1 MMIIYK
7 SRFLTRGDVWFDDEP
22 GDTRSVDWILYH
34 QRSRPVPGTKTSFFY
49 TYIVD
54 LTQPPEQLLANM
66 NKDNAYKIRRA
77 RERDKIVCESCDP
90 RDPAVMDHFE
100 QMNNAYAAM
109 TGRMPLNRAQTES
122 LAAAGALDLTVA
134 KDPQGKVLVYHSDY
148 RDHHRARAL
157 HLPRLHRKDSGS
169 AERNYIGRANRYL
182 TWSNILRYQ
191 EQGLKWF
198 DFGGWHEGN
207 DPEYLKVN
215 DFKRGFGGQIVREYH
230 CEQILT
236 LKGWVVL
243 TAANLLRGVKLF
255 TSRPKKPAANSQPG
269 LTQGRIPVPAD

>member
-7 SRFLTRGDVWFDDEP
+7 SRFLTRGDVWFDNEP

-34 QRSRPVPGTKTSFFY
+34 QRSRPVPGAKTSFFY

-54 LTQPPEQLLANM
+54 LTQSPEQLLANM

-100 QMNNAYAAM
+100 QMNNAFAAM

-122 LAAAGALDLTVA
+122 LAAAGALDLSVA

-148 RDHHRARAL
+148 RDDCRARAL
-157 HLPRLHRKDSGS
+157 HLPRLYRKDSSS

-182 TWSNILRYQ
+182 TWSNILRYK

-198 DFGGWHEGN
+198 DFGGWHQGN
-207 DPEYLKVN
+207 DPELLKVN
-215 DFKRGFGGQIVREYH
+215 DFKRGFGGEIVREYQ
-230 CEQILT
+230 CDQILT

-243 TAANLLRGVKLF
+243 HAASLLARVKL
-255 TSRPKKPAANSQPG
+255 SPSLPKRPATNMQPDLVHG
-269 LTQGRIPVPAD
+269 QISVPAD

>member
-22 GDTRSVDWILYH
+22 GDTHAVDWIFYH
-34 QRSRPVPGTKTSFFY
+34 QRSRPVPGAQTRFFH
-49 TYIVD
+49 TYVVD
-54 LTQPPEQLLANM
+54 LTRPPEELLANL

-77 RERDKIVCESCDP
+77 RERDKITCESRDP
-90 RDPAVMDHFE
+90 RDPAVLDHFE
-100 QMNNAYAAM
+100 QMNNAFAAS

-122 LAAAGALDLTVA
+122 LAAAGAMELTVA

-148 RDHHRARAL
+148 RDNHRARAL
-157 HLPRLHRKDSGS
+157 HLPTLCRKDASS

-182 TWSNILRYQ
+182 TWHNILRYQ

-198 DFGGWHEGN
+198 DFGGWHQGN
-207 DPEYLKVN
+207 DAQLLNVN
-215 DFKRGFGGQIVREYH
+215 EFKRGFGGQVVCEYES
-230 CEQILT
+230 EQILT

-243 TAANLLRGVKLF
+243 HAASLLERVKSFRDRPRKTAADVPPDSL
-255 TSRPKKPAANSQPG
+255 PG
-269 LTQGRIPVPAD
+269 QIVVPAD